1 MHDLMMTPQQLLS
14 QSTRTPARPAAV
26 AQVME
31 WHEANSISAE
41 WEELSQS
48 CVEPN
53 PFLEPAFAL
62 SLAQHCAPERRPR
75 FLTVREAAGE
85 RRLTG
90 LFALERSG
98 ACSWNSPMIPLHSPL
113 LRRGAVRPALSA
125 AFTWLDENSA
135 SSGFLF
141 TRLDARGP
149 TCRAILIQ
157 ALRNGL
163 PVQEFSRHKRAA
175 LAPGEDGE
183 AQQAS
188 GKRRKELARLLRRLQ
203 DKGAV
208 TFSSARKPS
217 DVRNA
222 VERFLEL
229 EGAGW
234 KGRKGTALVS
244 NPMLS
249 TFTRSAL
256 RRLAD
261 DNRCRIETMH
271 FNGRPIAMG
280 VVLVSQDH
288 AAFWKIAFDENFAAY
303 SPGVQLTLE
312 IGRNLVRDPGV
323 RLADS
328 CAIPDHPM
336 IDHLWRDRREM
347 IDLFV
352 GGRDP
357 AAFEREVQI
366 EYARRGLRRV
376 AKSAYLTLTRRRP
389 PVRGVPAT
397 GVE

>member
-1 MHDLMMTPQQLLS
+1 MHDVMMTQVLPPPMGA
-14 QSTRTPARPAAV
+14 PACPEAV
-26 AQVME
+26 ARVLE
-31 WHEANSISAE
+31 WHEADSISAE
-41 WEELSQS
+41 WRELSQS
-48 CVEPN
+48 CAEPN

-62 SLAQHCAPERRPR
+62 SLAQHCASERRPR
-75 FLTVREAAGE
+75 FLEVRESAGE

-90 LFALERSG
+90 LFALDRSG
-98 ACSWNSPMIPLHSPL
+98 ACSWNSPFVPLHSPL
-113 LRRGAVRPALSA
+113 LRRGVVRPALSA
-125 AFTWLDENSA
+125 AFAWLAANSRN
-135 SSGFLF
+135 SGFLF
-141 TRLDARGP
+141 SRLDARGP

-163 PVQEFSRHKRAA
+163 PVQEFNRHKRAA
-175 LAPGEDGE
+175 LAPCEDGV
-183 AQQAS
+183 AHQAT

-203 DKGAV
+203 DKGEV
-208 TFSSARKPS
+208 SFSSATKPS

-234 KGRKGTALVS
+234 KGRRGTALVC

-249 TFTRSAL
+249 TFTRTAL

-261 DNRCRIETMH
+261 HSRCRIETMH
-271 FNGRPIAMG
+271 FNGKPIATG

-288 AAFWKIAFDENFAAY
+288 AAFWKIAFDEEFAAY
-303 SPGVQLTLE
+303 SPGAQLTLE
-312 IGRNLVRDPGV
+312 IGRNLVRDHGV

-347 IDLFV
+347 IDIFV

-357 AAFEREVQI
+357 AVFEREVQM

-376 AKSAYLTLTRRRP
+376 AKSAYLTLTGRRP
-389 PVRGVPAT
+389 WVRGVPAA